1 MATKTTSTT
10 KTTETSAVLAAQEHV
25 AALETT
31 VAELKTELEQMRQ
44 EAATL
49 RETYSSGKPMDIDRM
64 MDLEESLIPRREER
78 LHLLTS
84 EALPSAIRAARQE
97 ELWSL
102 AREDV
107 DGIAG
112 SWEAYQA
119 RIATAEQAVAEAL
132 GDVRAAAGEWSAF
145 IGGVGRAA
153 KAAGLSHNGPGA
165 DHPIR
170 YVSSWGAKAS
180 DPITVLFEDESY
192 APVTPDAAVRGTVA
206 RADTHAAGLIRQA
219 QDARVVSEGQRVQA
233 LDRR

>member
-1 MATKTTSTT
+1 MATKTT
-10 KTTETSAVLAAQEHV
+10 KTTDTSAVIEAQEHV
-25 AALETT
+25 TDLESSVAALK
-31 VAELKTELEQMRQ
+31 VELEQMRQ

-107 DGIAG
+107 GGIAG
-112 SWEAYQA
+112 NWEAYQE
-119 RIATAEQAVAEAL
+119 RIAKAEHAVADAL
-132 GDVRAAAGEWSAF
+132 AEVRAAAQEWSAF
-145 IGGVGRAA
+145 ITPVGRAA
-153 KAAGLSHNGPGA
+153 REAGLSHNGPGA

-170 YVSSWGAKAS
+170 YVSSWGAKSS

-192 APVTPDAAVRGTVA
+192 QPVTPDAAVRSTVA
-206 RADTHAAGLIRQA
+206 SADTHAASLIRQA
-219 QDARVVSEGQRVQA
+219 QDARVVSEGQRIQA